1 MADYYAAQGFR
12 RDRVVAVYDGID
24 TASLRPRGRASRER
38 VLVGWAGRFVAW
50 KGASLL
56 VAAAEATLSRR
67 PDVDFVLAGA
77 GPELEALRERV
88 DRSELLKDRVRL
100 PGFRGD
106 VRDLIAG
113 CDIFVNTSIEPEPL
127 SHSTLEAMALG
138 VSVVA
143 PRCGGF
149 PEIVAHE
156 TSGLLFEPGRSG
168 SLADALARLV
178 GDAPMRARFG
188 AEGRKRA
195 EGIFGLGRH
204 VGAIETV
211 YDEVLREWSGRRGR
225 AAVTKP

>member
-1 MADYYAAQGFR
+1 MADYYVAQGLG
-12 RDRVVAVYDGID
+12 RDRIVPVYDGID
-24 TASLRPRGRASRER
+24 VTSLHPRDRAPRDR
-38 VLVGWAGRFVAW
+38 ALVGWAGRLVPW

-56 VAAAEATLSRR
+56 VEAAEIACARGLAA
-67 PDVDFVLAGA
+67 DFVLAGA
-77 GPELEALRERV
+77 GPELDALRERV

-100 PGFRGD
+100 PGFRSD

-138 VSVVA
+138 VPVVA

-195 EGIFGLGRH
+195 EGIFSLERH
-204 VGAIETV
+204 VGTIEAV
-211 YDEVLREWSGRRGR
+211 YDEVVREWSGRRGR
-225 AAVTKP
+225 TVTKP